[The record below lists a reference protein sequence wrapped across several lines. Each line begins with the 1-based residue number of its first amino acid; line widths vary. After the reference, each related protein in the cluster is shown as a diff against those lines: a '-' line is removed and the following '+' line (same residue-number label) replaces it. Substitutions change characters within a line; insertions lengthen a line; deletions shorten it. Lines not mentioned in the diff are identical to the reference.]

1 MYFNLSVKN
10 DLSKGRLKEIK
21 TDVRDV
27 FERDRDRVLHS
38 TAFRKLKDKTQVFMF
53 EKGDYYRNRLTHTL
67 EVVQLS
73 RSLSRRLGLN
83 EDLSEVIALSHDLG
97 HTPFGHAGEEI
108 IVQEIDKTFNHNVQS
123 FRQVTLL
130 EKKYIDYEGLN
141 LSWETLDGII
151 KHNGPVLNSSYD
163 FNLSKNFIFDLG
175 LNPSLEAQVA
185 AICDDIAYIAHD
197 FDDALRSKAISLE
210 QIQSLKYFFEI
221 SKYKMEDITDL
232 DIFRNNLT
240 RFIINFLILDVFKQ
254 TIKNITDSSIS
265 TASEVIH
272 HKKFLVEFS
281 PESKILVLELKK
293 FLFNNFYTSD
303 LVIKGKESAQSI
315 VRFVIDFLM
324 NNVKSLPDSW
334 LSKIDD
340 DESKKRVIIDYIC
353 GMTDQFAINFHQ
365 NNV

>member
-21 TDVRDV
+21 TDVRDI

-265 TASEVIH
+265 TASEVIN

-353 GMTDQFAINFHQ
+353 GMTDQFAINFHKK
-365 NNV
+365 NV

>member
-21 TDVRDV
+21 TDVRDI

-108 IVQEIDKTFNHNVQS
+108 IFQEIDKTFNHNVQS

-185 AICDDIAYIAHD
+185 TICDDIAYIAHD

-221 SKYKMEDITDL
+221 SKYKMEDTTDL
-232 DIFRNNLT
+232 DI
-240 RFIINFLILDVFKQ
+240 FKQ
-254 TIKNITDSSIS
+254 TIKNITDSGIS

-272 HKKFLVEFS
+272 HKEFLVEFS

>member
-1 MYFNLSVKN
+1 MHINLSVKN
-10 DLSKGRLKEIK
+10 DLSKGRLVKINK
-21 TDVRDV
+21 DVRDI
-27 FERDRDRVLHS
+27 FERDRDRVFHS

-67 EVVQLS
+67 EVAQLA

-108 IVQEIDKTFNHNVQS
+108 IIQELDENFNHNVQS

-151 KHNGPVLNSSYD
+151 KHNGPVLSTNYNFDLSED
-163 FNLSKNFIFDLG
+163 FNFNLI

-185 AICDDIAYIAHD
+185 TICDDIAYIAHD
-197 FDDALRSKAISLE
+197 FDDALRSKVITID
-210 QIQSLKYFFEI
+210 QIKTLKSFFKIAKYEI
-221 SKYKMEDITDL
+221 IDTADM
-232 DIFRNNLT
+232 DIFRNNIT
-240 RFIINFLILDVFKQ
+240 RFLINFLILDVFNQ
-254 TIKNITDSSIS
+254 TNKNISYYNINDHL
-265 TASEVIH
+265 EVVH
-272 HKKFLVEFS
+272 CSQFLVQFS
-281 PESKILVLELKK
+281 DESKILVSELKK
-293 FLFNNFYTSD
+293 FLYDNFYTSD
-303 LVIKGKESAQSI
+303 LVIKGKDNAQSI
-315 VRFVIDFLM
+315 VSFLIKFLM
-324 NNVKSLPDSW
+324 NDEKFLPSSW
-334 LSKIDD
+334 LEKIND

-353 GMTDQFAINFHQ
+353 GMTDQFSINFYN